1 MRITANVPD
10 PLGVDAKNF
19 AGNEN
24 VSVSSLITKAL
35 EFYLT
40 QSRKKKMGFKPL
52 NNLSYNLLKINNLNT
67 FFLVNLE
74 MTISGIYPMGTF
86 SDKSS

>member
-10 PLGVDAKNF
+10 PLGADAKNF

-24 VSVSSLITKAL
+24 ISVSGLITKAL

-40 QSRKKKMGFKPL
+40 QSRKKKMGEK
-52 NNLSYNLLKINNLNT
+52 LLTLAGKGH
-67 FFLVNLE
+67 VAPDSSHELE
-74 MTISGIYPMGTF
+74 VGRLDDRS
-86 SDKSS
+86 

>member
-19 AGNEN
+19 AANEN
-24 VSVSSLITKAL
+24 VSVSGLITKAL

-40 QSRKKKMGFKPL
+40 QSRKKKMGEKLLTLAGKGHVAPGA
-52 NNLSYNLLKINNLNT
+52 SYE
-67 FFLVNLE
+67 LE
-74 MTISGIYPMGTF
+74 VGRLDDRS
-86 SDKSS
+86 